1 MTQDASTQDASTQ
14 NASTQDASTQNAITQ
29 KLANSRCYFGTDG
42 MRGTAN
48 IFPIT
53 PGLVLRLAEAAAT
66 FFRKGKRR
74 HRVVIGKDTRLSGY
88 MLEPALT
95 AGFVS
100 MGFDVTLV
108 GPMPTPAVAMLTRS
122 MRADLGVVISAS
134 HNPYYDNG
142 IKLFGADG
150 FKLDDASEQKIEAL
164 MHEGAPCKRAK
175 PERLGR
181 AQRIEDA
188 PGRYIEF
195 VKNSF
200 PRALNLSGLRIA
212 LDCANGAA
220 YRVMPPIFWE
230 LGANI
235 VKQIGTSPDG
245 KNINKDRGVT
255 SPARIAEITK
265 SSKADI
271 GIAVDGDADRLLVVS
286 SQGQIIDGNHLLAAI
301 TEQLQASEEIRGD
314 KVVST
319 ILANLGLERYL
330 NGKNLQLLRTNVGD
344 RYVVERMRRENCNIG
359 GEPSGHIVLSDY
371 STTGDALVAAL
382 QVCAIVVRSGKS
394 IDTFAKL
401 FDLVPQRTLDVELKN
416 HKGVLE
422 KDSVKRTIE
431 QLQQRL
437 SLREGRLLVRPSGT
451 ESVVRIMAE
460 GEDEKLLA
468 ETLEATRYALLAA

>member
-1 MTQDASTQDASTQ
+1 MTKEET
-14 NASTQDASTQNAITQ
+14 NN
-29 KLANSRCYFGTDG
+29 RRYFGTDG

-48 IFPIT
+48 SIPIT
-53 PGLVLRLAEAAAT
+53 PSLVLCLAESAAT

-134 HNPYYDNG
+134 HNPYCDNG
-142 IKLFGADG
+142 IKLFGSDG
-150 FKLDDASEQKIEAL
+150 FKLDDSSEQEIESL
-164 MHEGAPCKRAK
+164 MHQESLRKRVK

-200 PRALNLSGLRIA
+200 PRALNLGGLRIA

-235 VKQIGTSPDG
+235 VKQIGTNPDG
-245 KNINKDRGVT
+245 TNINKGRGVT
-255 SPARIAEITK
+255 SPSRIAEVTRN
-265 SSKADI
+265 SNADI

-286 SQGQIIDGNHLLAAI
+286 SQGRVIDGNHLLAAI
-301 TEQLQASEEIRGD
+301 TEQLQSNDEIRGN

-330 NGKNLQLLRTNVGD
+330 QGKSLHLLRTNVGD
-344 RYVVERMRRENCNIG
+344 RYVVERMRREGSNIG

-394 IDTFAKL
+394 VDEFEKL
-401 FDLVPQRTLDVELKN
+401 FELVPQRTLDVALQN
-416 HKGVLE
+416 HKIVLE
-422 KDSVKRTIE
+422 QDSMKRRIE
-431 QLQQRL
+431 QLQQHI
-437 SLREGRLLVRPSGT
+437 SLRQGRLLVRPSGT

-460 GEDEKLLA
+460 GEDEDLLQ
-468 ETLEATRYALLAA
+468 ETLEATRDALLAA

>member
-1 MTQDASTQDASTQ
+1 MIASDA
-14 NASTQDASTQNAITQ
+14 
-29 KLANSRCYFGTDG
+29 KERRYFGTDG

-48 IFPIT
+48 RTPIT
-53 PGLVLRLAEAAAT
+53 PDLVLRLAEAAAI
-66 FFRKGKRR
+66 FFRKGARR

-134 HNPYYDNG
+134 HNPYCDNG
-142 IKLFGADG
+142 IKLFAQDG
-150 FKLDDASEQKIEAL
+150 FKLDDKSEQRIEEL
-164 MHEGAPCKRAK
+164 MHDKTLKRVR

-200 PRALNLSGLRIA
+200 PRDLDLKGLKIA
-212 LDCANGAA
+212 LDCAHGAA
-220 YRVMPPIFWE
+220 YRVMPPIIWE
-230 LGANI
+230 LGADI
-235 VKQIGTSPDG
+235 VRQVGVNPDG
-245 KNINKDRGVT
+245 TNINKNCGTTV
-255 SPARIAEITK
+255 PERIAELTV
-265 SSKADI
+265 SSGADI

-286 SQGQIIDGNHLLAAI
+286 KQGNVVDGNHLLAAI
-301 TEQLQASEEIRGD
+301 ATHLLESDEIRGGS
-314 KVVST
+314 VVST

-330 NGKNLQLLRTNVGD
+330 TGKKLSLLRTEVGD
-344 RYVVERMRRENCNIG
+344 RYVVKRMREARCNIG

-371 STTGDALVAAL
+371 ATTGDALVAAL

-394 IDTFAKL
+394 VDSFSQL
-401 FDLVPQRTLDVELKN
+401 FELVPQQLISIPMPNPRTLLAQETLQNTLAK
-416 HKGVLE
+416 LR
-422 KDSVKRTIE
+422 KRIA
-431 QLQQRL
+431 QQQ
-437 SLREGRLLVRPSGT
+437 GRLLVRASGT
-451 ESVVRIMAE
+451 EPVVRVMAE
-460 GEDEKLLA
+460 AEDEGLLQ
-468 ETLEATRYALLAA
+468 ETLEATKEALLAA